1 MNQLVSTQHTTS
13 QHPRIAAALA
23 RIPSLL
29 TSGEV
34 MICAVVQLAF
44 MAYFSLSRRQIV
56 VATNQRLILL
66 KRGLFGGFTMRD
78 AQWQDLLD
86 AQVKEKAFAESQGCE
101 FLAHT
106 SRGDFFVAGLPSA
119 QAFGLYRI
127 CQEREQE
134 WREKRRVREMEEA
147 RARAGGVTAHPVGA
161 TAGVGPGAAALMVQ
175 LQQLQQLRHGGSISD
190 VEFEAMKAKLLAGM

>member
-1 MNQLVSTQHTTS
+1 MNQLVSTQHSTS
-13 QHPRIAAALA
+13 PHPRIASALA

-29 TSGEV
+29 TAGEV
-34 MICAVVQLAF
+34 MVCAVVQLPL

-56 VATNQRLILL
+56 IATNQRLILL
-66 KRGLFGGFTMRD
+66 KRGVFGGFTMRD
-78 AQWQDLLD
+78 AQWQDLVD
-86 AQVKEKAFAESQGCE
+86 ARVKEKAFAESQGCE

-106 SRGDFFVAGLPSA
+106 QRGDFFVAGLPSTA
-119 QAFGLYRI
+119 AFALYRI

-147 RARAGGVTAHPVGA
+147 RARAGGSTMQPLGP
-161 TAGVGPGAAALMVQ
+161 GGGPGAAALMMQ

-190 VEFEAMKAKLLAGM
+190 VEFETMKAKLLAGL